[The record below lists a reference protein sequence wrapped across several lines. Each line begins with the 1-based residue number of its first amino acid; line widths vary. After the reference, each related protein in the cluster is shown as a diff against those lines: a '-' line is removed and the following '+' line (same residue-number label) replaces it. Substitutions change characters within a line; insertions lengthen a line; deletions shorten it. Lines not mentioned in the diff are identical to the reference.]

1 MQFLVFLSNHHLFLQ
16 NNFIIL
22 ATLLHID
29 TAGEKAMVAFTKD
42 GMVLA
47 CKENTTPHIHA
58 AFVQASIQELAT
70 TANCTLA
77 SIDAVVVTMGPGSYT
92 GLRVGLS
99 SAKGIAYAL
108 QKPLI
113 GLSTLALLAN
123 AASKSALF
131 KSLGNPLQLF
141 TMIDAKRM
149 EVFGAIYNQALEIT
163 LEEQAILLEEA
174 FVGNLVA
181 NGPLLCIGNGASK
194 INQLTTDPNVY
205 ISDVSYNVM
214 DFIEL
219 AEKKFS
225 KKSFENVAYSS
236 PSYLKDFY
244 TKKG

>member
-16 NNFIIL
+16 NTFKIL

-29 TAGEKAMVAFTKD
+29 TAGEKAMIAFTKN
-42 GMVLA
+42 GVVLA
-47 CKENTTPHIHA
+47 SKENTTPHTHA
-58 AFVQASIQELAT
+58 AFVQATIHELAV

-77 SIDAVVVTMGPGSYT
+77 NIDAVVVTMGPGSYT

-123 AASKSALF
+123 AASKTALF
-131 KSLGNPLQLF
+131 KSLGDQIQVF

-149 EVFGAIYNQALEIT
+149 EVFGALFNQALEIT
-163 LEEQAILLEEA
+163 LEEQAMVLEEA
-174 FVGNLVA
+174 FVANLLT
-181 NGPLLCIGNGASK
+181 NGPILCIGNGASK
-194 INQLTTDPNVY
+194 IKELTTHPNVY
-205 ISDVSYNVM
+205 ISDVAYNLM
-214 DFIEL
+214 DLIEL
-219 AEKKFS
+219 AESKFA
-225 KKSFENVAYSS
+225 KKSYEDLAYSS
-236 PSYLKDFY
+236 PAYLKDFY